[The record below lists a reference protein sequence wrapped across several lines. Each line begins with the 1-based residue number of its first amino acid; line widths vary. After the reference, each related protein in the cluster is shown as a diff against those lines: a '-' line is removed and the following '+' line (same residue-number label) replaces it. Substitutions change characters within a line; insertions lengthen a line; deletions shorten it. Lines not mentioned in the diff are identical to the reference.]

1 MAPGQDEAPE
11 PHERVHGGDPRDA
24 AGVIARSPGSGGA
37 ARAASAGLLGGR
49 RIINKKTPHAPG
61 PGVHTRGSRH
71 QGQNDVRSVARE
83 SGHRELRMQRVAV
96 VVFPGSNC
104 DADTLD
110 AARVAG
116 SDAYF
121 VWHRDTDLQQADAVI
136 LPGGFSYGD
145 YLRSGAIARFSP
157 VLRAVTARARAGGT
171 VLGIC
176 NGFQILCEA
185 GLLPGALMRNAGL
198 TFLSRPV
205 RVRIEVTDTPFTGQY
220 ERGEELTLPIAHGDG
235 RYVADV
241 QTAAELEAN
250 GQVVL
255 RYVTENPN
263 GSTHDIAGVCNV
275 GGNVVGIM
283 PHPERRNAQVL
294 GGQDGARVF
303 LSLEARNATQHAG
316 DLRAVDGRHLRV

>member
-1 MAPGQDEAPE
+1 
-11 PHERVHGGDPRDA
+11 
-24 AGVIARSPGSGGA
+24 
-37 ARAASAGLLGGR
+37 
-49 RIINKKTPHAPG
+49 
-61 PGVHTRGSRH
+61 
-71 QGQNDVRSVARE
+71 
-83 SGHRELRMQRVAV
+83 MQRVAV

-110 AARVAG
+110 AARAAG
-116 SDAYF
+116 SDAYY

-157 VLRAVTARARAGGT
+157 VMRAVTAHAREGGA

-185 GLLPGALMRNAGL
+185 GLLPGALMRNAKL
-198 TFLSRPV
+198 KFLSRPV
-205 RVRIEVTDTPFTGQY
+205 LVRVEAVDTPFTRLY
-220 ERGEELTLPIAHGDG
+220 ERAEELTFPIAHGDG
-235 RYVADV
+235 RYVADAE
-241 QTAAELEAN
+241 AAALLEAN

-255 RYVTENPN
+255 RYVGDNPN
-263 GSTHDIAGVCNV
+263 GSTHDIAGICNA
-275 GGNVVGIM
+275 GRNVVGIM
-283 PHPERRNAQVL
+283 PHPERRNVDAL

-316 DLRAVDGRHLRV
+316 DLRAVDGRHLRM

>member
-1 MAPGQDEAPE
+1 
-11 PHERVHGGDPRDA
+11 
-24 AGVIARSPGSGGA
+24 
-37 ARAASAGLLGGR
+37 
-49 RIINKKTPHAPG
+49 
-61 PGVHTRGSRH
+61 
-71 QGQNDVRSVARE
+71 
-83 SGHRELRMQRVAV
+83 MQRVAV

-110 AARVAG
+110 AARAAG
-116 SDAYF
+116 SDTYY
-121 VWHRDTDLQQADAVI
+121 VWHRDTDLKQADAVI

-157 VLRAVTARARAGGT
+157 VLRAVSAHARAGGA

-185 GLLPGALMRNAGL
+185 GLLPGALMRNARL
-198 TFLSRPV
+198 RFLSRPV
-205 RVRIEVTDTPFTGQY
+205 QVRVEATDTPFTRSY

-235 RYVADV
+235 RYVADA

-255 RYVTENPN
+255 RYVTDNPN
-263 GSTHDIAGVCNV
+263 GSMHDIAGVCNA
-275 GGNVVGIM
+275 GRNVVGIM
-283 PHPERRNAQVL
+283 PHPERRNAQLL
-294 GGQDGARVF
+294 GGRDGARVF

-316 DLRAVDGRHLRV
+316 DMRAVDGRHLRV